1 MWIWPTLFP
10 NFLINEKLEE
20 RIFSTFFQL
29 KMSEILLTNHHMTFG
44 MTRWSQAE
52 MAGKKVYRHTRKVV
66 MFRIQ
71 TSEIEG
77 GRKPRVN
84 RSQAYT
90 WVNFVT
96 VTLTNRQFRDF
107 RIIPSS
113 SKIKIHNFSNLVY
126 VASETWSSE
135 IKIHKILRNDFLQC
149 EKNRSFSVGL
159 YSRTSW
165 LKLQQLLAEGFPTTF
180 SCMLKPLLNFSR
192 LPHYANNPPF
202 SLLNPKMRFL
212 E

>member
-1 MWIWPTLFP
+1 MIPCLYNSVDYAKHVCVDNNQNFTIDCSLNGWLFTFSSWFP
-10 NFLINEKLEE
+10 LGPIYLGAKTE

-52 MAGKKVYRHTRKVV
+52 MEGKKSKGMYTKSSDVSNPN
-66 MFRIQ
+66 FRQI
-71 TSEIEG
+71 IAG

-113 SKIKIHNFSNLVY
+113 SKIHNFTYL
-126 VASETWSSE
+126 
-135 IKIHKILRNDFLQC
+135 
-149 EKNRSFSVGL
+149 G
-159 YSRTSW
+159 
-165 LKLQQLLAEGFPTTF
+165 
-180 SCMLKPLLNFSR
+180 M
-192 LPHYANNPPF
+192 
-202 SLLNPKMRFL
+202 
-212 E
+212 

>member
-1 MWIWPTLFP
+1 MIPCLYNSVDYAKHVCVDNNQNFTIDCSLNGWLFTFP
-10 NFLINEKLEE
+10 SWFPLGPIYLAAKTE

-113 SKIKIHNFSNLVY
+113 SKIHNFTYL
-126 VASETWSSE
+126 
-135 IKIHKILRNDFLQC
+135 
-149 EKNRSFSVGL
+149 G
-159 YSRTSW
+159 
-165 LKLQQLLAEGFPTTF
+165 
-180 SCMLKPLLNFSR
+180 M
-192 LPHYANNPPF
+192 
-202 SLLNPKMRFL
+202 
-212 E
+212 